1 MLVLEDSSL
10 RKACR
15 LDNCNSLLYG
25 LPKNQIEKLQR
36 VQNCAARL
44 VVNARRHD
52 HITPVLR
59 DLHWLP
65 VEQRIIFKILLFTF
79 KALNG
84 LAPSYL
90 RDLVKF
96 YVPERDLKSSS
107 QKLLAVPF
115 SNMKSYGDRAF
126 STCAPKLWNDLPLH
140 LRTCASFN
148 VFKSN
153 LKTFLFKYKFCL

>member
-1 MLVLEDSSL
+1 M
-10 RKACR
+10 
-15 LDNCNSLLYG
+15 
-25 LPKNQIEKLQR
+25 
-36 VQNCAARL
+36 
-44 VVNARRHD
+44 VNARRHD

-90 RDLVKF
+90 IDLVKF
-96 YVPERDLKSSS
+96 YVPERDLRSSS

-115 SNMKSYGDRAF
+115 SNMKSFGDRAF
-126 STCAPKLWNDLPLH
+126 CICAPKLRNDLPLH
-140 LRTCASFN
+140 LRNCASFN